1 MTFEDSRIRVIAP
14 LDPSQGPWYIEPR
27 RPNEEAQDMDN
38 LYKMTAS
45 LEDYVNLTIDGTLSW
60 RCASSC
66 VSDLDAD
73 LEDWQNRLH
82 EVSQRR
88 CETITK
94 EFRWIGSDVSTVPTF
109 DGLSDIQ
116 LFLKQYEE

>member
-1 MTFEDSRIRVIAP
+1 
-14 LDPSQGPWYIEPR
+14 
-27 RPNEEAQDMDN
+27 
-38 LYKMTAS
+38 MTAS
-45 LEDYVNLTIDGTLSW
+45 LEDYVNPTVDGTLSW

-66 VSDLDAD
+66 VSDSDAN

-88 CETITK
+88 CATITK
-94 EFRWIGSDVSTVPTF
+94 ELRWIGLEVSTTPTF

-116 LFLKQYEE
+116 LFLKQYEEQIPLEKRLEVLDIAL